1 MQGISV
7 PATQST
13 LNYLL
18 TGAVYGSLHL
28 RSRLSSSKAQH
39 PKPSRSASGRGLWA
53 KCAAIAVLD
62 VEATYVNVLAYRF
75 TSLTSVTLLDCTTI
89 PGDPKCTLRPASC
102 AEVLLLSWL
111 LLGAWFTSLPM

>member
-1 MQGISV
+1 MQGVSA

-18 TGAVYGSLHL
+18 TGAVYGALHL
-28 RSRLSSSKAQH
+28 TG
-39 PKPSRSASGRGLWA
+39 SRSPHKSEPPTSSPTRSAGWGLWA

-89 PGDPKCTLRPASC
+89 PGDALWLGQSLEAGKGSRLHLPDERDPA
-102 AEVLLLSWL
+102 
-111 LLGAWFTSLPM
+111 